1 MNRTELLRSALLKR
15 CKDLKRN
22 ELKNLLEIV
31 ERSRENLPEKYD
43 GAKPKVKKSRCAMI
57 FNDGNEKG
65 KVYSS
70 MSEAAKALGIYPMQ
84 IYVLIATGRGMFLDE
99 KKLKE

>member
-31 ERSRENLPEKYD
+31 ERSRE
-43 GAKPKVKKSRCAMI
+43 KPSRKI
-57 FNDGNEKG
+57 RR
-65 KVYSS
+65 
-70 MSEAAKALGIYPMQ
+70 SEAES
-84 IYVLIATGRGMFLDE
+84 E
-99 KKLKE
+99 KISLRYDF